1 MTVRN
6 DTAAERLAQFVVA
19 MRYEDIPKSAIN
31 WAKQGIID
39 TIGVALAGTTLP
51 DLSGALLEY
60 AKSAPGF
67 ARVMGSRGIRSTPEV
82 AALVAGTLAHALDFD
97 DVGFAMWAHPSAPL
111 TAVMLALGDSMSVTG
126 VEALEAY
133 VVGYEVEAAIG
144 KVCAADHFTKGWH
157 TTSTLGTIGAAAAA
171 ARLRRLDVE
180 ATTHALAI
188 ASSMAAGVQANIGSM
203 TKPLHAGLAA
213 HNGLIAAGLAAAGIR
228 GSLSAIDGEKGF
240 IAVFGSGG
248 ISPFVDLEDLGRRFD
263 LAEIGLGF
271 KIYPSC
277 AGTHRVIDGILDM
290 VESDDIKPD
299 EVSRVVCDVAKRSLI
314 PLVHQRPRTALEAK
328 FSLEYA
334 AAIAITDRRAGLRQY
349 SDARVGE
356 PDARRLLD
364 RIEVRIHPE
373 QTEGGTIETE
383 FAEVTIE
390 LHDGRRVHRR
400 IDVPRGFPALPLGSA
415 EFEEKFRETAACYL
429 GAGDVEELL
438 ATLRQLDAVSSLDD
452 VIGLV
457 S

>member
-6 DTAAERLAQFVVA
+6 DTAAERFAQFAVA
-19 MRYEDIPKSAIN
+19 MRYEDIPEAAIN

-60 AKSAPGF
+60 AKSAPGSV
-67 ARVMGSRGIRSTPEV
+67 RVMGSRGSRCTPEV

-111 TAVMLALGDSMSVTG
+111 TAVMLAMGDSMSVTG
-126 VEALEAY
+126 AEALEAY
-133 VVGYEVEAAIG
+133 VIGYEVEAAIG

-157 TTSTLGTIGAAAAA
+157 TTATIGTIGAAAAA

-213 HNGLIAAGLAAAGIR
+213 HNGLIAAGLAAAGVR
-228 GSLSAIDGEKGF
+228 GSLTAIDGEKGF

-248 ISPFVDLEDLGRRFD
+248 ISPFLDLADLGRRFD
-263 LAEIGLGF
+263 LADIGLGF

-277 AGTHRVIDGILDM
+277 AGTHRVLDGVLDI
-290 VESDDIKPD
+290 VEGEDIKPE
-299 EVSRVVCDVAKRSLI
+299 EVSRVVCDVSKRSLI

-334 AAIAITDRRAGLRQY
+334 AAIAITDRRAGINQY
-349 SDARVGE
+349 SDARVSE
-356 PDARRLLD
+356 PDARQLLEH
-364 RIEVRIHPE
+364 IEVRVHPE

-390 LHDGRRVHRR
+390 THDGRRFHRR
-400 IDVPRGFPALPLGSA
+400 IDVPRGFPELPLESTELEG
-415 EFEEKFRETAACYL
+415 KFRETAGHYL
-429 GAGDVEELL
+429 GADDIEKLLEKLRRLEE
-438 ATLRQLDAVSSLDD
+438 ASSLDD